1 MELSDSEPEYCIQ
14 TIVSLTLCKIIV
26 VLLLSCIPLFVTL
39 WTAAR
44 HAFLS
49 MTNSQSLL
57 KLMPIESVMSSYHLN
72 LCQPLLLPSV
82 FPSMRVFSNESALHI
97 RWPKYWNFRFS
108 FSISLS
114 NEYLELISFKIHWF
128 YFLAVQGTL
137 SRDFSNTTVQ
147 KHQFVGTQPSLCST
161 SHIQL

>member
-1 MELSDSEPEYCIQ
+1 MSDSAI
-14 TIVSLTLCKIIV
+14 
-26 VLLLSCIPLFVTL
+26 L

-44 HAFLS
+44 QASLS
-49 MTNSQSLL
+49 FTLSLSLL
-57 KLMPIESVMSSYHLN
+57 RLMSTESVMPSNHLI
-72 LCQPLLLPSV
+72 LCHPLLLPSV

-147 KHQFVGTQPSLCST
+147 KHQFVSAQPSLCST

>member
-1 MELSDSEPEYCIQ
+1 MSDSLPPHGLQ
-14 TIVSLTLCKIIV
+14 HARLPR
-26 VLLLSCIPLFVTL
+26 LSPSPRACSNPCPF
-39 WTAAR
+39 R
-44 HAFLS
+44 R
-49 MTNSQSLL
+49 M
-57 KLMPIESVMSSYHLN
+57 MPSNQLILYH
-72 LCQPLLLPSV
+72 PFLLLPSI

-147 KHQFVGTQPSLCST
+147 KHQFVGAQPSLCST

>member
-1 MELSDSEPEYCIQ
+1 MLILSTPKHSIGSVQ
-14 TIVSLTLCKIIV
+14 SLSRV
-26 VLLLSCIPLFVTL
+26 RLFATPR
-39 WTAAR
+39 TAAR
-44 HAFLS
+44 QASLS
-49 MTNSQSLL
+49 ITNSRSLL
-57 KLMPIESVMSSYHLN
+57 KLTSIESVMPSNHLIV
-72 LCQPLLLPSV
+72 CHPLPLLPSV
-82 FPSMRVFSNESALHI
+82 FPSIRVFSNEWAFRI
-97 RWPKYWNFRFS
+97 RWSKYWSFN

-147 KHQFVGTQPSLCST
+147 KHQFVSAQPSLCST